1 MFDAFR
7 IWLGEQTFGRFW
19 RADGRL
25 FPGAA
30 LAVRLDG
37 LLRDGPLA
45 RRAAASVIEGA
56 DVSTRAPLEE
66 R

>member
-45 RRAAASVIEGA
+45 RRAAAPVVEGENA
-56 DVSTRAPLEE
+56 ITRTAQEK
-66 R
+66 